1 MKNKLFTLL
10 FLVLSVSVVLSF
22 GVCDKAEAAS
32 VVLSGNCGT
41 NVTYTLDSDGL
52 LTISGSGAMKDYSSS
67 SKAPWYSNRTSIK
80 TVDIS
85 DSVTSI
91 GYDAFYDCNSLT
103 SVTIPD
109 SVTSIGYRAFYG
121 CSSLTSVTIPDSVTS
136 IVDYAFY
143 GCSSLTSVTI
153 PDSVTSIGYMA
164 FYDCSSLTSVTIGDS
179 VTSIGYR
186 AFDGTGYYNND
197 SNWTNGVL
205 YIDKWLIDVK
215 SYITGAV
222 TIKDGTVGI
231 GGSAFYNCSS
241 LTSVTI
247 PDSVTSIGGSAFE
260 DCSSLTSVTIPDS
273 VTSIGNYAFSD
284 CYGLTSV
291 TIPDSV
297 TSIGNYAFS
306 GCSSLTSVTI
316 PDSVTSI
323 GNCAFSGCETL
334 TQFVVGENNSYFSTI
349 DGVLFNK
356 DATEILCYPGGLK
369 GSYIISDSVT
379 SIGDYAFYDCDGLT
393 SITIP
398 DSVTSIGYSAF
409 ENCSSLT
416 SVTIGDN
423 VTSIGYRAFRDCS
436 SLTSITI
443 PDSVTSIGDYAF
455 YHCSKLTSVYI
466 TDIAAWCNIK
476 FEDYYANPLYCAD
489 NLYVNN
495 KLITELVI
503 PEGVT
508 SINENVFRGF
518 GGFNRLVLPKS
529 MSVVSDYA
537 FYGCKGLKTVM
548 IPETVYEI
556 NKYAFDGCSA
566 LSVVEYGGSEA
577 EWSDVYI
584 GTNNDPI
591 LNAKINYNSLMFIP
605 NENEITV
612 EQYTFSITLKNVMP
626 GCYVYAAA
634 YGEEGTSK
642 KLVSLSKT
650 ELLTDGETKISV
662 NKNEDIK
669 YIIFYVWSE
678 ELKPISQIGKVNI
691 S

>member
-1 MKNKLFTLL
+1 
-10 FLVLSVSVVLSF
+10 
-22 GVCDKAEAAS
+22 
-32 VVLSGNCGT
+32 
-41 NVTYTLDSDGL
+41 
-52 LTISGSGAMKDYSSS
+52 
-67 SKAPWYSNRTSIK
+67 
-80 TVDIS
+80 
-85 DSVTSI
+85 
-91 GYDAFYDCNSLT
+91 
-103 SVTIPD
+103 
-109 SVTSIGYRAFYG
+109 
-121 CSSLTSVTIPDSVTS
+121 
-136 IVDYAFY
+136 
-143 GCSSLTSVTI
+143 
-153 PDSVTSIGYMA
+153 MA

-260 DCSSLTSVTIPDS
+260 DCSSLTSITIPDS
-273 VTSIGNYAFSD
+273 VTSIGNYAFCD
-284 CYGLTSV
+284 CYCLTSV

-379 SIGDYAFYDCDGLT
+379 SIGDYAFYDCDGLTSITIGNSVTSIEERAFAYCDVLTSVTIGDSVTSIGEQAFYDCDGLTSITIPDSVTSIGRNAFYDCDGLT